1 MGPRLMNPGEL
12 RARAVI
18 PYLEIKFPTCLLMP
32 KRAVGYYC
40 GSVRGG
46 FPMKAMKTSG
56 YPARR
61 DVLRFGAASAVGLAL
76 RSRAAAA
83 SDNTFAKGGGSGPL
97 RSAGAL
103 AFGPDNVLFVG
114 DIAGA
119 TVHAFVLRATDVTS
133 QADLELGNFHNFE
146 GRDLVRSLDQKL
158 AALFGTTYDQ
168 IVVND
173 MVVHQPS
180 QQIFMSV
187 ERGRSTDAL
196 PAIAKVNHGELEVLA
211 LDQIPHSQVGIPN
224 EPDPKAMLEF
234 DAQRSFAITDVKY
247 YNGEIFVTGISNQR
261 FASTLHRIP
270 YPFNAQM
277 ATCTVEI
284 WHPVHG
290 EFETRA
296 PIIRQL
302 IKEVQGEPH
311 LFGVYGCTPLVRFP
325 LASLKDGA
333 HVRGDVIGELGY
345 GANPIDMLTFT
356 DPFDQKEYLLVTID
370 TRSASRIAVLDLG
383 TAKPEPTGGSID
395 FGPGGLGR
403 TQGLLPIIANHF
415 ALLDPKWAVQIHRH
429 PKTGYRLD
437 VSTLATPYF
446 FERRDGMSE
455 MNWRDGPDPF
465 DYRQHRGEISTGA
478 NR

>member
-1 MGPRLMNPGEL
+1 MDDLKQQNLTEREFSKTR
-12 RARAVI
+12 RA
-18 PYLEIKFPTCLLMP
+18 LLG
-32 KRAVGYYC
+32 A
-40 GSVRGG
+40 
-46 FPMKAMKTSG
+46 
-56 YPARR
+56 
-61 DVLRFGAASAVGLAL
+61 FGV
-76 RSRAAAA
+76 AAAA
-83 SDNTFAKGGGSGPL
+83 SALPAQAKAPAANSGPL
-97 RSAGAL
+97 KSAGVL

-114 DIAGA
+114 DITAA
-119 TVHAFVLRATDVTS
+119 AVHAFALRPTDVTS
-133 QADLELGNFHNFE
+133 QQDVELGNFHNFE
-146 GRDLVRSLDQKL
+146 GRDLVRGLDQKL

-180 QQIFMSV
+180 QQIFISV

-196 PAIAKVNHGELEVLA
+196 PAIVKVNHGQLEVLE
-211 LDQIPHSQVGIPN
+211 LDRIPHSQAGIPN

-234 DAQRSFAITDVKY
+234 DTQRSFAITDVKY
-247 YNGEIFVTGISNQR
+247 HNGEIFVTGVSNQR

-277 ATCTVEI
+277 TTCTVEI

-302 IKEVQGEPH
+302 IKEVQGEPY
-311 LFGVYGCTPLVRFP
+311 LFAVYGCTPLVRFP
-325 LASLKDGA
+325 LASLKHGA

-370 TRSASRIAVLDLG
+370 TRSASRIAVVDLA
-383 TAKPEPTGGSID
+383 TAQPEPTGGPID

-403 TQGLLPIIANHF
+403 SQGLLPIIAEHF
-415 ALLDPKWAVQIHRH
+415 ALLNPKWAVEIHRH

-437 VSTLATPYF
+437 ISSLATPYF

-455 MNWRDGPDPF
+455 MNWPDGPDPF
-465 DYRQHRGEISTGA
+465 HYREHRSEISRGG
-478 NR
+478 

>member
-1 MGPRLMNPGEL
+1 MNESNQSDS
-12 RARAVI
+12 
-18 PYLEIKFPTCLLMP
+18 KQ
-32 KRAVGYYC
+32 
-40 GSVRGG
+40 GG
-46 FPMKAMKTSG
+46 FNNT
-56 YPARR
+56 RR
-61 DVLRFGAASAVGLAL
+61 ALLGAAGL
-76 RSRAAAA
+76 AAAA
-83 SDNTFAKGGGSGPL
+83 WTMPTLAEARASNSGPL
-97 RSAGAL
+97 KSAGIL

-114 DIAGA
+114 DITGTA
-119 TVHAFVLRATDVTS
+119 VHAFALRASDVTS
-133 QADLELGNFHNFE
+133 QGDVELGNFHNFE
-146 GRDLVRSLDQKL
+146 GRDLVRGLDQKL
-158 AALFGTTYDQ
+158 GALFGTTYDQ

-180 QQIFMSV
+180 QQIFISV

-196 PAIAKVNHGELEVLA
+196 PAIVKVNHGQLEVLE
-211 LDQIPHSQVGIPN
+211 LDRIPHSQVGIPN

-234 DAQRSFAITDVKY
+234 DTQRSFAITDVKY
-247 YNGEIFVTGISNQR
+247 YNGEIFVTGVSNQR

-277 ATCTVEI
+277 ATSTVEI

-311 LFGVYGCTPLVRFP
+311 LFAVYGCTPLVRFP

-356 DPFDQKEYLLVTID
+356 DPFSQKEYLLVTID
-370 TRSASRIAVLDLG
+370 TRSASRIAVVDLG
-383 TAKPEPTGGSID
+383 TATAEPTGGPID

-403 TQGLLPIIANHF
+403 TQGLLPIIADHF
-415 ALLDPKWAVQIHRH
+415 ALLNPKWAVEIHRH

-437 VSTLATPYF
+437 VSSLAVPYF

-455 MNWRDGPDPF
+455 MNWPDGPDPF
-465 DYRQHRGEISTGA
+465 DYRNHRVEISTGA
-478 NR
+478 KP

>member
-1 MGPRLMNPGEL
+1 MSEL
-12 RARAVI
+12 ASQNRPERT
-18 PYLEIKFPTCLLMP
+18 FNST
-32 KRAVGYYC
+32 
-40 GSVRGG
+40 
-46 FPMKAMKTSG
+46 
-56 YPARR
+56 RR
-61 DVLRFGAASAVGLAL
+61 DLLGALGVV
-76 RSRAAAA
+76 AAA
-83 SDNTFAKGGGSGPL
+83 STMPAPLMAQVSNSGPL
-97 RSAGAL
+97 KSAGVL

-114 DIAGA
+114 DIRGTAI
-119 TVHAFVLRATDVTS
+119 HAFLLRAADLTS
-133 QADLELGNFHNFE
+133 QADVELGNFQNFE
-146 GRDLVRSLDQKL
+146 GRDLVRGLDQKL

-173 MVVHQPS
+173 MAVHQPS
-180 QQIFMSV
+180 QQIFISA

-196 PAIAKVNHGELEVLA
+196 PAIVKVNHGQLEVLE
-211 LDQIPHSQVGIPN
+211 LDRIPHSQIGIPN
-224 EPDPKAMLEF
+224 EPDADAMLEF

-247 YNGEIFVTGISNQR
+247 YNGEIFVTGVLNQR

-277 ATCTVEI
+277 ATCSVEI

-311 LFGVYGCTPLVRFP
+311 LFAVYGCTPLVRFP

-370 TRSASRIAVLDLG
+370 TRSSSRIAVLDLA
-383 TAKPEPTGGSID
+383 TAKPEPTGGPID

-403 TQGLLPIIANHF
+403 TQGLLPIIADHF
-415 ALLDPKWAVQIHRH
+415 ALLNPKWAVQIHRH

-437 VSTLATPYF
+437 VSTLMVPYF

-455 MNWRDGPDPF
+455 MNWPDGPDPF
-465 DYRQHRGEISTGA
+465 HYREHRGEISTGA
-478 NR
+478 NP

>member
-1 MGPRLMNPGEL
+1 MDEL
-12 RARAVI
+12 KHAESAGSGFTNTRRD
-18 PYLEIKFPTCLLMP
+18 LL
-32 KRAVGYYC
+32 
-40 GSVRGG
+40 GG
-46 FPMKAMKTSG
+46 F
-56 YPARR
+56 
-61 DVLRFGAASAVGLAL
+61 VL
-76 RSRAAAA
+76 AAAA
-83 SDNTFAKGGGSGPL
+83 SGLPAPAKAQATNSGPL
-97 RSAGAL
+97 KSAGTL
-103 AFGPDNVLFVG
+103 AFGSDNVLFVG
-114 DIAGA
+114 DITGA
-119 TVHAFVLRATDVTS
+119 AVHAFALRATDVTS
-133 QADLELGNFHNFE
+133 QGDVELGNFQNFE
-146 GRDLVRSLDQKL
+146 GRDLVRGLDEKL

-168 IVVND
+168 IVIND

-180 QQIFMSV
+180 QQIFISV

-196 PAIAKVNHGELEVLA
+196 PAIVKVNHGQLEVVE
-211 LDQIPHSQVGIPN
+211 LDRIPHSQVGIPN

-234 DAQRSFAITDVKY
+234 DTQRSFAITDVKY
-247 YNGEIFVTGISNQR
+247 YNGEIFVSGVSNQR

-277 ATCTVEI
+277 ATCTAEI

-302 IKEVQGEPH
+302 IKELQGEPY
-311 LFGVYGCTPLVRFP
+311 LFAVYGCTPLVRFP

-370 TRSASRIAVLDLG
+370 TRSASRIAVVDLG
-383 TAKPEPTGGSID
+383 TAKPEPTGGPID

-403 TQGLLPIIANHF
+403 TQGLLPIIADHF
-415 ALLDPKWAVQIHRH
+415 ALLNPKWAVEIHRH

-437 VSTLATPYF
+437 ISSLAVPYF

-455 MNWRDGPDPF
+455 MNWPDGPDPF
-465 DYRQHRGEISTGA
+465 HYREHRDEISRGG
-478 NR
+478 